1 MGCLQNQKESY
12 GKALLLEVDGVFIV
26 SGMQ

>member
-12 GKALLLEVDGVFIV
+12 GKALLREVDGVFIV